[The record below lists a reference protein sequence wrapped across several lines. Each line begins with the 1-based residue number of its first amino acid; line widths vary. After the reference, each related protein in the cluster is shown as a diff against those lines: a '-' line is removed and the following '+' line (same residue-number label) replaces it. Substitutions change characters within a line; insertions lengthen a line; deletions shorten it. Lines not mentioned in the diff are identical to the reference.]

1 MRRRM
6 PVRKHA
12 LLPCVVLICALPA
25 AGAFSSAPQQQ
36 GQQQQQED
44 PPLGSGSETAPA
56 QSSPKEM
63 AAFQALVQTRDP
75 QQRLALVRQFL
86 ASYPKSSFRN
96 RTYAAGAEAYRMRG
110 NFDQAVE
117 YGEKALELSGR
128 DPLVLIL
135 LADALAEGA
144 VSTVPD
150 AQQRLS
156 RAEEYARQALGLLPD
171 MFAAAPQPPN
181 VPSEQF
187 RMQREYIE
195 AQPHAT
201 LGFIYLRRQDYARAE
216 EELQQ
221 ATALNRIKPNAV
233 DFLRLGFAHMRQE
246 EWVEAKA
253 ALDRCLEIGGSA
265 AATAQQQLEEVAKK
279 LQEQGDAQP
288 DSPEKQ

>member
-6 PVRKHA
+6 LVRKHV
-12 LLPCVVLICALPA
+12 LLLSVVLICALPA
-25 AGAFSSAPQQQ
+25 AGAFSPAPQQQ
-36 GQQQQQED
+36 GE
-44 PPLGSGSETAPA
+44 PPPASGSETALA

-63 AAFQALVQTRDP
+63 AAFQALVETRDP

-86 ASYPKSSFRN
+86 ASYPESSFRN
-96 RTYAAGAEAYRMRG
+96 RTYAAGAEAYRMQG

-171 MFAAAPQPPN
+171 MFAAAPQPPD
-181 VPSEQF
+181 VSSEQF
-187 RMQREYIE
+187 RMQWEYIE

-246 EWVEAKA
+246 EWAEAKA
-253 ALDRCLEIGGSA
+253 ALERCREIGGSA

-279 LQEQGDAQP
+279 LQEQGDTQP
-288 DSPEKQ
+288 GPPEKQ

>member
-1 MRRRM
+1 MLGLAMQKRM
-6 PVRKHA
+6 LVRKHV

-25 AGAFSSAPQQQ
+25 AGAFSPAPQQQ
-36 GQQQQQED
+36 EE
-44 PPLGSGSETAPA
+44 PPLGSVSEVAPA

-63 AAFQALVQTRDP
+63 AAFQVLVQTRDP

-86 ASYPKSSFRN
+86 SSYPESSFRN
-96 RTYAAGAEAYRMRG
+96 RTYAAGAEAYRMQG

-144 VSTVPD
+144 VSTVSD

-156 RAEEYARQALGLLPD
+156 RAAEYARQALGLLPD
-171 MFAAAPQPPN
+171 MFAAAPQPPD
-181 VPSEQF
+181 VSSEQF
-187 RMQREYIE
+187 QMQWDYIE

-221 ATALNRIKPNAV
+221 ATTLNRIKPNAV

-246 EWVEAKA
+246 EWVDAKA
-253 ALDRCLEIGGSA
+253 AFDRCREIGGSA

-279 LQEQGDAQP
+279 LQEQGDTQSDP
-288 DSPEKQ
+288 PEKQ

>member
-6 PVRKHA
+6 SVRKHV
-12 LLPCVVLICALPA
+12 LLLSVVLICALPA
-25 AGAFSSAPQQQ
+25 AGTVRAAL
-36 GQQQQQED
+36 QQQEE
-44 PPLGSGSETAPA
+44 PPPASGSETALA

-63 AAFQALVQTRDP
+63 AAFQALVETRDP

-86 ASYPKSSFRN
+86 ASYPESSFRN
-96 RTYAAGAEAYRMRG
+96 RTYAAGAEAYRMQG

-171 MFAAAPQPPN
+171 MFAAAPQPPD
-181 VPSEQF
+181 VSSEQF
-187 RMQREYIE
+187 RMQWEYIE

-246 EWVEAKA
+246 EWAEAKA
-253 ALDRCLEIGGSA
+253 ALDRCREIGGSA

-279 LQEQGDAQP
+279 LQEQDDAQP
-288 DSPEKQ
+288 DPPEKQ

>member
-1 MRRRM
+1 MQTRM
-6 PVRKHA
+6 LVRKHV
-12 LLPCVVLICALPA
+12 LLLSVVLICALPA
-25 AGAFSSAPQQQ
+25 AGAFSPAPQQQ
-36 GQQQQQED
+36 GE
-44 PPLGSGSETAPA
+44 PPPGSGSETALA

-63 AAFQALVQTRDP
+63 AAFQALVETRDP

-96 RTYAAGAEAYRMRG
+96 RTYAAGAEACRMRG

-171 MFAAAPQPPN
+171 MFAAAPQPPD

-187 RMQREYIE
+187 RMQWEYIE

-246 EWVEAKA
+246 EWVDAKA
-253 ALDRCLEIGGSA
+253 AFDRCREIGGSA

-279 LQEQGDAQP
+279 LQEQDDAQP
-288 DSPEKQ
+288 DPPETQ

>member
-6 PVRKHA
+6 SVRKHV
-12 LLPCVVLICALPA
+12 LLLSVVLICALPA
-25 AGAFSSAPQQQ
+25 AGTVRAAL
-36 GQQQQQED
+36 QQQEE
-44 PPLGSGSETAPA
+44 PPPASGSETALA

-63 AAFQALVQTRDP
+63 AAFQVLVETRDP

-86 ASYPKSSFRN
+86 ASSPKSSFRN
-96 RTYAAGAEAYRMRG
+96 RTYAAGAEAYRMQG

-216 EELQQ
+216 EELKQ

-246 EWVEAKA
+246 EWVDAKA
-253 ALDRCLEIGGSA
+253 AFDRCREIGGSA

-279 LQEQGDAQP
+279 LQEQGDTQP

>member
-6 PVRKHA
+6 PVRKHV
-12 LLPCVVLICALPA
+12 LLLSVVLICALPA
-25 AGAFSSAPQQQ
+25 AGTVRAAL
-36 GQQQQQED
+36 QQQEE
-44 PPLGSGSETAPA
+44 PPPASGSETALA

-63 AAFQALVQTRDP
+63 AAFQVLVETRDP

-96 RTYAAGAEAYRMRG
+96 RTYAAGAEAYRMQG

-216 EELQQ
+216 EELKQ

-246 EWVEAKA
+246 EWVDAKA
-253 ALDRCLEIGGSA
+253 AFDRCREIGGSA

-279 LQEQGDAQP
+279 LQEQGDTQP

>member
-1 MRRRM
+1 M
-6 PVRKHA
+6 RKHV

-25 AGAFSSAPQQQ
+25 AGTVRAAPQQQ
-36 GQQQQQED
+36 EES
-44 PPLGSGSETAPA
+44 PPGSESKAAPA

-63 AAFQALVQTRDP
+63 AAFQALAQTRDP

-86 ASYPKSSFRN
+86 ASYPESSLRS
-96 RTYAAGAEAYRMRG
+96 RTYAAGAEAYRMQG

-144 VSTVPD
+144 VSTAPD

-156 RAEEYARQALGLLPD
+156 RAEEYARQALGFLPD
-171 MFAAAPQPPN
+171 MLAAAPQPPDM
-181 VPSEQF
+181 PSEQF
-187 RMQREYIE
+187 RMQWKYIE

-216 EELQQ
+216 EELKQ

-253 ALDRCLEIGGSA
+253 ALERCREIGGSA

-279 LQEQGDAQP
+279 LQEQEDTQP
-288 DSPEKQ
+288 DPLEKQ

>member
-1 MRRRM
+1 MS
-6 PVRKHA
+6 VRKHV

-25 AGAFSSAPQQQ
+25 AGAFSPVPQQQ
-36 GQQQQQED
+36 EES
-44 PPLGSGSETAPA
+44 PPASVSEASPA
-56 QSSPKEM
+56 QSSPEEM

-86 ASYPKSSFRN
+86 ASYPKSSLRS
-96 RTYAAGAEAYRMRG
+96 RAYAAGAEAYRMQN
-110 NFDQAVE
+110 NFDKTIE
-117 YGEKALELSGR
+117 YGEKALELSAR

-144 VSTVPD
+144 VSAATD

-156 RAEEYARQALGLLPD
+156 RAAEYARQALGLLPD
-171 MFAAAPQPPN
+171 MIAAAPQPPD
-181 VPSEQF
+181 VSSEQF
-187 RMQREYIE
+187 RMQWGYIE

-246 EWVEAKA
+246 EWVEAKV
-253 ALDRCLEIGGSA
+253 ALERCREIGGSA

-279 LQEQGDAQP
+279 LQEQGDTQS

>member
-1 MRRRM
+1 M
-6 PVRKHA
+6 RKHV

-25 AGAFSSAPQQQ
+25 AGTVRAAPQQQ
-36 GQQQQQED
+36 EE
-44 PPLGSGSETAPA
+44 PPPGSGSETAPA
-56 QSSPKEM
+56 QTSPKEM

-86 ASYPKSSFRN
+86 ASYPESSLRS
-96 RTYAAGAEAYRMRG
+96 RTYAAGAEAYRMQG

-171 MFAAAPQPPN
+171 MFAAAPQPPD
-181 VPSEQF
+181 VSSEQF
-187 RMQREYIE
+187 RMQWNYIE

-253 ALDRCLEIGGSA
+253 AFDRCLEIGGSA

-279 LQEQGDAQP
+279 LQEQKTTQP
-288 DSPEKQ
+288 GPPEKQ

>member
-1 MRRRM
+1 MQRRM
-6 PVRKHA
+6 SVRKHV
-12 LLPCVVLICALPA
+12 LLLSVVLICALPA
-25 AGAFSSAPQQQ
+25 TGTVRAAL
-36 GQQQQQED
+36 QQQEE
-44 PPLGSGSETAPA
+44 PPPASGSETALA

-63 AAFQALVQTRDP
+63 AAFQVLVETRDP

-96 RTYAAGAEAYRMRG
+96 RTYAAGAEAYRMQG

-171 MFAAAPQPPN
+171 MFAAAPQPPD

-187 RMQREYIE
+187 RMQWEYIE

-221 ATALNRIKPNAV
+221 ATTLNRIKPNAV

-246 EWVEAKA
+246 EWAEAKA
-253 ALDRCLEIGGSA
+253 AFDRCLEIGGSA

>member
-1 MRRRM
+1 MS
-6 PVRKHA
+6 VRIHV

-25 AGAFSSAPQQQ
+25 AGAFSPAPQQQ
-36 GQQQQQED
+36 EE
-44 PPLGSGSETAPA
+44 PPPG
-56 QSSPKEM
+56 
-63 AAFQALVQTRDP
+63 AANEAGPVQPPPEQIAAYQALVQAQDP
-75 QQRLALVRQFL
+75 QQRLVLVHQFL
-86 ASYPKSSFRN
+86 ASHPKSSLRS
-96 RTYAAGAEAYRMRG
+96 RTYAAGAEAYRMQG
-110 NFDQAVE
+110 NFGQAVE

-171 MFAAAPQPPN
+171 MFAAAPQPPD

-187 RMQREYIE
+187 RMQWEYIE

-246 EWVEAKA
+246 EWVEAKT
-253 ALDRCLEIGGSA
+253 ALERCREIGGSA

-279 LQEQGDAQP
+279 LQEQRDTQLGP
-288 DSPEKQ
+288 PEKQ

>member
-1 MRRRM
+1 MQRGM
-6 PVRKHA
+6 PVREHV
-12 LLPCVVLICALPA
+12 LLSCVVLICALPA
-25 AGAFSSAPQQQ
+25 AGTVRAAPQQQ
-36 GQQQQQED
+36 EK
-44 PPLGSGSETAPA
+44 PPLGSESKVALA

-86 ASYPKSSFRN
+86 ASYPESSFRN
-96 RTYAAGAEAYRMRG
+96 RTYAAGAEAYRMQG

-144 VSTVPD
+144 LSTAPD

-171 MFAAAPQPPN
+171 MFAAAPQPPD
-181 VPSEQF
+181 VSSKQF
-187 RMQREYIE
+187 RMQWEYIE

-216 EELQQ
+216 EELKQ

-253 ALDRCLEIGGSA
+253 AFDRCLEIGGSA

-279 LQEQGDAQP
+279 LQEQGDTQP
-288 DSPEKQ
+288 DPPEKQ

>member
-1 MRRRM
+1 MQKRM
-6 PVRKHA
+6 LVRKHV

-25 AGAFSSAPQQQ
+25 AGTVRAAPQQQ
-36 GQQQQQED
+36 EE
-44 PPLGSGSETAPA
+44 PPPGSESKAAPP
-56 QSSPKEM
+56 QTSPEEM

-75 QQRLALVRQFL
+75 QQRLALMRQFL
-86 ASYPKSSFRN
+86 ASYPESSLRS
-96 RTYAAGAEAYRMRG
+96 RIYAAGAEAYRMQG

-144 VSTVPD
+144 VSTAPD

-171 MFAAAPQPPN
+171 MFAAAPQPPD

-221 ATALNRIKPNAV
+221 ATALNRIRPNAV

-246 EWVEAKA
+246 EWAEAKA

-265 AATAQQQLEEVAKK
+265 ALTAQQQLEEVVKK
-279 LQEQGDAQP
+279 LQEQEDAQP
-288 DSPEKQ
+288 GPLEKQ

>member
-1 MRRRM
+1 M
-6 PVRKHA
+6 RKHV

-25 AGAFSSAPQQQ
+25 AGTVRAAPPQQ
-36 GQQQQQED
+36 EE
-44 PPLGSGSETAPA
+44 PPPGSGSETAPA
-56 QSSPKEM
+56 QSSPEEM

-86 ASYPKSSFRN
+86 ASYSESSLRS
-96 RTYAAGAEAYRMRG
+96 RTYAAGAEAYRMQG

-144 VSTVPD
+144 VSPASD

-171 MFAAAPQPPN
+171 MFAAAPQPPD

-187 RMQREYIE
+187 RMQWEYVE

-233 DFLRLGFAHMRQE
+233 DFLRLGFAHMRQG

-253 ALDRCLEIGGSA
+253 ALERCLELGGSA
-265 AATAQQQLEEVAKK
+265 ASTAQQQIEEVAKK
-279 LQEQGDAQP
+279 LQEQENTQP
-288 DSPEKQ
+288 DPPEKQ

>member
-1 MRRRM
+1 MLGLAMQKRM
-6 PVRKHA
+6 PVRKHV

-25 AGAFSSAPQQQ
+25 AGTVRAAPR
-36 GQQQQQED
+36 QQEE
-44 PPLGSGSETAPA
+44 PPPASGSETALA

-63 AAFQALVQTRDP
+63 AAFQVLVETRDP

-86 ASYPKSSFRN
+86 SSYPESSFRN
-96 RTYAAGAEAYRMRG
+96 RTYAAGAEAYRMQG

-117 YGEKALELSGR
+117 YGEKALELSDR

-135 LADALAEGA
+135 LADALSEGT
-144 VSTVPD
+144 VSTASD
-150 AQQRLS
+150 FHQRLS

-171 MFAAAPQPPN
+171 MLAAAPQPPD
-181 VPSEQF
+181 VSSEQF
-187 RMQREYIE
+187 RMQWEYFE

-216 EELQQ
+216 EELKQ

-233 DFLRLGFAHMRQE
+233 DLLRLGFAHMRQE
-246 EWVEAKA
+246 EWAEAKA
-253 ALDRCLEIGGSA
+253 TLERCLELGGGA
-265 AATAQQQLEEVAKK
+265 AVTAQQHLEEVVER
-279 LQEQGDAQP
+279 LQEQENTQP

>member
-1 MRRRM
+1 MS
-6 PVRKHA
+6 VRKHV

-25 AGAFSSAPQQQ
+25 AGAFSPVPQQQ
-36 GQQQQQED
+36 EES
-44 PPLGSGSETAPA
+44 PPASVSEASPA
-56 QSSPKEM
+56 QSSPEEM

-86 ASYPKSSFRN
+86 ASYPKSSLRS
-96 RTYAAGAEAYRMRG
+96 RAYAAGAEAYRMQN
-110 NFDQAVE
+110 NFDKTIE
-117 YGEKALELSGR
+117 YGEKALELSAR

-144 VSTVPD
+144 VSAATD

-156 RAEEYARQALGLLPD
+156 RAAEYARQALGLLPD
-171 MFAAAPQPPN
+171 MIAAAPQPPD
-181 VPSEQF
+181 VSSEQF
-187 RMQREYIE
+187 RMQWGYIE

-253 ALDRCLEIGGSA
+253 ALERCREIGGSA

-279 LQEQGDAQP
+279 LQQQGDTQSDP
-288 DSPEKQ
+288 LEKQ

>member
-1 MRRRM
+1 MQTRM
-6 PVRKHA
+6 PVRKHV

-25 AGAFSSAPQQQ
+25 AGAFSPAPQP
-36 GQQQQQED
+36 QEES
-44 PPLGSGSETAPA
+44 PPASVSEAAPA
-56 QSSPKEM
+56 QTSPKEM

-75 QQRLALVRQFL
+75 QQRLVLVRQFL
-86 ASYPKSSFRN
+86 ASYPESSLRS
-96 RTYAAGAEAYRMRG
+96 RTYAAGAEAYRMQG

-144 VSTVPD
+144 VSTAPD

-156 RAEEYARQALGLLPD
+156 RAEGYARQALGLLPD
-171 MFAAAPQPPN
+171 MLAAAPQPPD
-181 VPSEQF
+181 VPSGQF

-253 ALDRCLEIGGSA
+253 AFDRCLEIGGSA
-265 AATAQQQLEEVAKK
+265 ALTAQQQLEEVAKK
-279 LQEQGDAQP
+279 LQEQGDTQP
-288 DSPEKQ
+288 DPSEKQ

>member
-1 MRRRM
+1 M
-6 PVRKHA
+6 PVRKHV
-12 LLPCVVLICALPA
+12 LLLSVVLICALPA
-25 AGAFSSAPQQQ
+25 AGVFRPAPQQQ
-36 GQQQQQED
+36 EE

-63 AAFQALVQTRDP
+63 VAFQALVQTRDP

-96 RTYAAGAEAYRMRG
+96 RTYAAGAEAYRMQG

-171 MFAAAPQPPN
+171 MFAAAPQPPD

-187 RMQREYIE
+187 RMQWEYIE

-216 EELQQ
+216 EELKQ
-221 ATALNRIKPNAV
+221 ATTLNRIKPNAV

-246 EWVEAKA
+246 EWAEAKA
-253 ALDRCLEIGGSA
+253 ALDRCREIGGSA

-279 LQEQGDAQP
+279 LQEQENTQP